1 MTGTSASFLEPDS
14 HGLRQIQ
21 PNPSG
26 SRAESHQRSHHLD
39 PPERL
44 DSILRRVGLMPD
56 AEDRLRR
63 LELFLAETVESLC
76 TEIER
81 GTALQQRV
89 EELEGSL
96 GRLRI
101 RR

>member
-14 HGLRQIQ
+14 RGLRQMQ
-21 PNPSG
+21 PDPSG

-44 DSILRRVGLMPD
+44 DSILRRVGLISD

-81 GTALQQRV
+81 GVALQQRV

-101 RR
+101 RQ